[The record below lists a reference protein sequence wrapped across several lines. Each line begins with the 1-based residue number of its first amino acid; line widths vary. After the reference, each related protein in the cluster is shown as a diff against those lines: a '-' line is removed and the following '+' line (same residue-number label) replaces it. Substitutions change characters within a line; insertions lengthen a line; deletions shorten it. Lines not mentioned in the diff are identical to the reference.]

1 MNPTKTA
8 LLLAFSAVLSL
19 PAMAQE
25 PAKKEE
31 APKKEEAAKPAET
44 PPAAALDFGDQSS
57 STLTGKAWE
66 ALNAGNHAAVDGYT
80 AKCVE
85 LYATKADEMQ
95 KGLSAAPASDKAHD
109 YWALNDVGTC
119 FFIRAQSKE
128 ARGDAKGA
136 IAYYK
141 ALTEKYAF
149 AQCWDTKGWFWKPA
163 EAAKSKIKSLEFEN
177 LK

>member
-1 MNPTKTA
+1 MNPIKPA
-8 LLLAFSAVLSL
+8 LILALTGLLSL
-19 PAMAQE
+19 PTFAE
-25 PAKKEE
+25 ETPKTTETPRKGE
-31 APKKEEAAKPAET
+31 APKAPET
-44 PPAAALDFGDQSS
+44 APAAALDFGDFGSA
-57 STLTGKAWE
+57 TLTTKAWE
-66 ALNAGNHAAVDGYT
+66 ALNAGKHDAVDGYT
-80 AKCVE
+80 SKCVE

-95 KGLSAAPASDKAHD
+95 AGLTEAPSTDKAHD

-119 FFIRAQSKE
+119 YFIRAQSKE

-141 ALTEKYAF
+141 TLTEKYAF

-163 EAAKSKIKSLEFEN
+163 EAAKSKLKSLEFDS

>member
-1 MNPTKTA
+1 MNPSK
-8 LLLAFSAVLSL
+8 LVPLLALTSLLSL
-19 PAMAQE
+19 PTFAEETAKPTE
-25 PAKKEE
+25 TPKKEE
-31 APKKEEAAKPAET
+31 APKAPET
-44 PPAAALDFGDQSS
+44 APAAALDFGDFGSA
-57 STLTGKAWE
+57 TLTTKAWE
-66 ALNAGNHAAVDGYT
+66 ALNAGKHDAVDGYT
-80 AKCVE
+80 SKVVE

-95 KGLSAAPASDKAHD
+95 AGLTEAASADKAHD

-119 FFIRAQSKE
+119 YFIRAQSKE

-141 ALTEKYAF
+141 TLSEKYSF

-163 EAAKSKIKSLEFEN
+163 DAAKSKLKSLEFDS

>member
-1 MNPTKTA
+1 MNPKKHA
-8 LLLAFSAVLSL
+8 LLLAFGALLSL
-19 PAMAQE
+19 PAIAQDT
-25 PAKKEE
+25 AKKEE
-31 APKKEEAAKPAET
+31 APKKEEAKPAET
-44 PPAAALDFGDQSS
+44 APALDFGDQGS
-57 STLTGKAWE
+57 STLTTKAWE

-85 LYATKADEMQ
+85 LYATQADQMQ
-95 KGLSAAPASDKAHD
+95 SGLSEAATADKAHD

-119 FFIRAQSKE
+119 YFIRAQSKE

-136 IAYYK
+136 IPYYK
-141 ALTEKYAF
+141 AVVEKYSF

-163 EAAKSKIKSLEFEN
+163 DAAKSKLKSLEFDT

>member
-1 MNPTKTA
+1 MNSTKHA
-8 LLLAFSAVLSL
+8 LLLAFSALLSL
-19 PAMAQE
+19 PALAEE

-31 APKKEEAAKPAET
+31 APKKEEAKPAET
-44 PPAAALDFGDQSS
+44 TPALDFGDHGSA
-57 STLTGKAWE
+57 TLTTKAWE

-85 LYATKADEMQ
+85 LYATKSDEMQ
-95 KGLSAAPASDKAHD
+95 AGLTEAAPTDKAHD

-119 FFIRAQSKE
+119 YFIRAQSKE

-141 ALTEKYAF
+141 AVAEKYAF

-163 EAAKSKIKSLEFEN
+163 DAAKSKLKSLEFDT